1 MFEERLSAIRGRV
14 GGALAVSLV
23 ARDGI
28 PVESDVADSSLDL
41 EVLAA
46 ELLTQVREIA
56 DDHRELSVGAVRQF
70 SITTDRYTLMLGAL
84 TEDYFLLLVLGENG
98 NFGRA
103 RYELRRAPLEFARDL

>member
-1 MFEERLSAIRGRV
+1 MFEERLSGIRRRIE
-14 GGALAVSLV
+14 GALAVSLV

-28 PVESDVADSSLDL
+28 AVESEVADSDLDL

-46 ELLTQVREIA
+46 ELLTQVRAIA

-70 SITTDRYTLMLGAL
+70 SITTDRYTLMLGAVS
-84 TEDYFLLLVLGENG
+84 EDYFLLLVLGEDG

-103 RYELRRAPLEFARDL
+103 RYELRRAPLEFAKDL